1 MALHVVLALR
11 PISKSKSSS
20 KRKRSRTPNLTHCK
34 LSNDEESL
42 IKSSS
47 INTRAPTNLEVS
59 NARKRRI
66 TEVENEL
73 IMELIK
79 KAKSS
84 DISNIELLE
93 TIRLVSQKYK

>member
-11 PISKSKSSS
+11 PISKSSS
-20 KRKRSRTPNLTHCK
+20 KRKRSRTPDLTFYK
-34 LSNDEESL
+34 LSNDEELL

-47 INTRAPTNLEVS
+47 ENTRAPTNLEVS

-66 TEVENEL
+66 TEVENKL
-73 IMELIK
+73 IMELIR

-84 DISNIELLE
+84 GISNIELLE